1 MSAKP
6 EMNVAPHTE
15 KETPYPKP
23 ARAWYVL
30 GLLTL
35 AYVVSMIDRTIL
47 NLLVGPIRRDLH
59 ISDTQMSLLQGF
71 AFGVF
76 YTFFGIILG
85 RIADTR
91 SRRQLIASGI
101 ATWSLFSAGCGLAK
115 NFGQML
121 VLRMGVG
128 VGEASLSPSAY
139 SLLTDYFR
147 PQWRATAMSIYSVGI
162 FIGIGGASVLGGF
175 LTGWAK
181 GRPGWVIPL
190 FGVIRS
196 WQIVFL
202 AVGLPGLLLALLM
215 YTFAEPIR
223 RGGRT
228 KAKGVPFGDVLAYIK
243 ANRKTYLC
251 HHLGIAFLAF
261 AGYGSISWAPTF
273 FMRHHHWTAAEA
285 GRDYGIVMAI
295 AGPLGIVSGGWLADR
310 LAMRGYADA
319 YLRVAMVAAVAL
331 VPVGSLY
338 LLVSDS
344 HLAVFLL
351 ALGVFVNSVPYGV
364 APAALMQVTPS
375 QMRGQVSAVYLFTVN
390 LIGLGGGPTAV
401 ALLTDRVFHND
412 NMVGS
417 SLLVV
422 GIAANLLS
430 ALTLWR
436 GLKSYVLSQDHFKK
450 WVAALP
456 V

>member
-1 MSAKP
+1 MSVKT
-6 EMNVAPHTE
+6 EMSFAPQTE
-15 KETPYPKP
+15 DETPYPKP

-35 AYVVSMIDRTIL
+35 AYVLSMMDRTIL
-47 NLLVGPIRRDLH
+47 NLLVGPIRLDLH
-59 ISDTQMSLLQGF
+59 ITDTQMSLLMGF
-71 AFGVF
+71 SFAVF

-101 ATWSLFSAGCGLAK
+101 ATWSLFSAACGLAK

-128 VGEASLSPSAY
+128 VGEAALSPSAY
-139 SLLTDYFR
+139 SLLTDYFP
-147 PQWRATAMSIYSVGI
+147 PQWRATAMSIYGMGI
-162 FIGIGGASVLGGF
+162 FIGIGVASVLGGF
-175 LTGWAK
+175 LTGWAN
-181 GRPGWVIPL
+181 GHAGWVIPL
-190 FGVIRS
+190 FGAIRS

-202 AVGLPGLLLALLM
+202 TVGLPGLLLALLM

-223 RGGRT
+223 RGGCT
-228 KAKGVPFGDVLAYIK
+228 QAQGVPFRDVLAYIK

-251 HHLGIAFLAF
+251 HHLGMAFLAF
-261 AGYGSISWAPTF
+261 AGYGSIYWVPTF
-273 FMRHHHWTAAEA
+273 FMRHYHWTAAEA
-285 GRDYGIVMAI
+285 GKAYGIVTAI
-295 AGPLGIVSGGWLADR
+295 AGCLGIVSGGWLADR
-310 LAMRGYADA
+310 LATRGHADA
-319 YLRVAMVAAVAL
+319 YLRVAMVAVVAL
-331 VPVGSLY
+331 VPLGSVY

-351 ALGVFVNSVPYGV
+351 ALSIFLNSVPWGV

-375 QMRGQVSAVYLFTVN
+375 QMRGQISAVYIFTVT

-430 ALTLWR
+430 ALTLWS
-436 GLKSYVLSQDHFKK
+436 GLKSYVLSQNHFKK